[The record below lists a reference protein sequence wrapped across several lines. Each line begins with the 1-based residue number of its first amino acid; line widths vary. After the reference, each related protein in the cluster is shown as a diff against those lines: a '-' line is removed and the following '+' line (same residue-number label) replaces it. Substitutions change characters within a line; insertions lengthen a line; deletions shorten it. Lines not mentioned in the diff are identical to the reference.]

1 MLKLCAPYV
10 HKQCQKYQPNETYFH
25 RMVEWLAS
33 FKKDKYAYI
42 ARTQWHNSM
51 ENINRNIMQNSNL
64 YPLFINFLVS
74 LQSVVEK
81 IRIANRFQYHLL
93 IIDVESLYLTY
104 QIQLNSFK
112 DFLLSLVNDD
122 ETRKKKKIWSVK

>member
-1 MLKLCAPYV
+1 
-10 HKQCQKYQPNETYFH
+10 
-25 RMVEWLAS
+25 
-33 FKKDKYAYI
+33 
-42 ARTQWHNSM
+42 M

-93 IIDVESLYLTY
+93 IIDVESLYLTDE
-104 QIQLNSFK
+104 IQLNSFK
-112 DFLLSLVNDD
+112 DFLLSLVHDD
-122 ETRKKKKIWSVK
+122 ETRKKKKI